1 MTKVKLQAGI
11 NLIELMITIAVAA
24 ILATVAIPSFRYVI
38 DRNQLRGAVED
49 LFVGVNLA
57 RSESI
62 KRNKN
67 MVFTIQSVTLADGTP
82 SWCYGYIEGSSP
94 CDCGDVSSC
103 KIGGYISGD
112 AEFVTRVEGEKYR
125 NITLSEGSVSLVNG
139 SATTT
144 EPYSVLMTPESGLL
158 YDTADPAN
166 PILVDQIRIR
176 LQSGLGKTAEVQAGG
191 LGRVQLCSPTGG
203 SGIFNYD
210 ACD

>member
-49 LFVGVNLA
+49 LFVGVSSA
-57 RSESI
+57 RSESV
-62 KRNKN
+62 KRNRN
-67 MVFTIQSVTLADGTP
+67 VVFTVQDDGS
-82 SWCYGYIEGSSP
+82 SWCYGFTEGSTA
-94 CDCGDVSSC
+94 CDCTDNNPVC
-103 KIGGYISGD
+103 TIGGTTAAAYSTLVKGD
-112 AEFVTRVEGEKYR
+112 KYK
-125 NITLSEGSVSLVNG
+125 NVSIALGSVSFIG
-139 SATTT
+139 ASTSATG
-144 EPYSVLMTPESGLL
+144 PYSVLMTPESGLL
-158 YDTADPAN
+158 YDTTEAF
-166 PILVDQIRIR
+166 LVDQMRIR